1 MTPHQAFEAAVATAQ
16 AAVDQSPISD
26 DDLRRP
32 TPCRDFD
39 VAALGEHIIETH
51 NLLLTAA
58 GGAAVDDGG
67 SLAER
72 HRAVAA
78 ASTEHWAARGTDGS
92 VDLGGNELPATFG
105 LSLHTLETYVHGW
118 DMARGLGRAFE
129 PPAELTDVAWELA
142 QQIVSDE
149 VRGDDGPYGPVVEI
163 GDGADLVDRI
173 VAHTGRDPH
182 QSTQPSRHAHGEH
195 HV

>member
-1 MTPHQAFEAAVATAQ
+1 MTPHQAFEAAVATTQ
-16 AAVDQSPISD
+16 EVIDQSPISD

-39 VAALGEHIIETH
+39 VAALSEHLIDTH
-51 NLLLTAA
+51 QFLLTAA
-58 GGAAVDDGG
+58 GGAAVDGGG

-78 ASTEHWAARGTDGS
+78 ASIEHWAARGTDGS
-92 VDLGGNELPATFG
+92 IDLGGNELPASFG

-118 DMARGLGRAFE
+118 DLARGLGRAFE
-129 PPAELTDVAWELA
+129 PSAELTDVAYSIA
-142 QQIVSDE
+142 QQIVSDD
-149 VRGDDGPYGPVVEI
+149 VRGVDGPYGPAVDI

-173 VAHTGRDPH
+173 VAHTGRDP
-182 QSTQPSRHAHGEH
+182 QQGVRH
-195 HV
+195 V

>member
-16 AAVDQSPISD
+16 AVIDQSPITD
-26 DDLRRP
+26 DDLHRP

-39 VAALGEHIIETH
+39 VAALGDHLIDTH
-51 NLLLTAA
+51 HFLLTAA
-58 GGAAVDDGG
+58 GGSAVDAGG

-72 HRAVAA
+72 HRAVGA
-78 ASTEHWAARGTDGS
+78 ASVERWANRGTDGS
-92 VDLGGNELPATFG
+92 VDLGGNELPASFG

-118 DMARGLGRAFE
+118 DLARGLGRAFE
-129 PPAELTDVAWELA
+129 PPAELTDVAWEIA
-142 QQIVSDE
+142 QQIVSDDL
-149 VRGDDGPYGPVVEI
+149 RGDDGPYGPAVDVD
-163 GDGADLVDRI
+163 DGADLVDRI

-182 QSTQPSRHAHGEH
+182 QSTHPSRRARGEH

>member
-1 MTPHQAFEAAVATAQ
+1 MTPHQAFEAAVATTQ
-16 AAVDQSPISD
+16 AVIDRSPISD

-39 VAALGEHIIETH
+39 VAALGDHLIDTH
-51 NLLLTAA
+51 NFLLSAA
-58 GGAAVDDGG
+58 GGSAVDAGG

-72 HRAVAA
+72 HRAVAG
-78 ASTEHWAARGTDGS
+78 ASIDRWVARGTDGS
-92 VDLGGNELPATFG
+92 VDLGGNELPARFG

-118 DMARGLGRAFE
+118 DLARGLGRTFE
-129 PPAELTDVAWELA
+129 PPAELTDVAYSIA
-142 QQIVSDE
+142 QEIVSDDA
-149 VRGDDGPYGPVVEI
+149 RGADGPYGPAVDI

-173 VAHTGRDPH
+173 VAHTGRDP
-182 QSTQPSRHAHGEH
+182 RRGGD